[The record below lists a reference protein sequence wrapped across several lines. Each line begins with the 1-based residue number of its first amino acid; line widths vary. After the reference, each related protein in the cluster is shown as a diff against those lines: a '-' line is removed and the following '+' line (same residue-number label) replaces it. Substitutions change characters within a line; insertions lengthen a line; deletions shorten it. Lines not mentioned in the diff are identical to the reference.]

1 MVFNAAVGPGEC
13 AGSATGSVVCQ
24 NFSHGYAA
32 FSEPC
37 AGPSP
42 KRCGCLFAFISQ
54 QFGACQPGRPV
65 DRGAQIAGAADRIAV
80 HGKHSITLVGE
91 GVAVAHRAAQQP
103 PATAG
108 GEPCPTS

>member
-54 QFGACQPGRPV
+54 QFGACQPGLPV
-65 DRGAQIAGAADRIAV
+65 AQLLDVNVDQVAASA
-80 HGKHSITLVGE
+80 
-91 GVAVAHRAAQQP
+91 RARVR
-103 PATAG
+103 TR
-108 GEPCPTS
+108 